1 MENSIT
7 EGPEKAMKLAIITSQ
22 SLREPTAAS
31 LARLQKLQPDYETV
45 LLTYENFAQLP
56 ALYDEYAPSVDGFL
70 VSGQVTLA
78 AIERKEHAVRKP
90 LLHFQADTAELYKSI
105 LQYVLAH
112 PGADIGRIVLDLLL
126 PLKGGKWKGCFHVPR
141 GLFQCW
147 QILEQCK
154 QR

>member
-1 MENSIT
+1 
-7 EGPEKAMKLAIITSQ
+7 MKLAIITSQ

-90 LLHFQADTAELYKSI
+90 LLHFQDWSHCPHAYSSYCLWHQDPS
-105 LQYVLAH
+105 Q
-112 PGADIGRIVLDLLL
+112 
-126 PLKGGKWKGCFHVPR
+126 
-141 GLFQCW
+141 
-147 QILEQCK
+147 
-154 QR
+154 

>member
-22 SLREPTAAS
+22 SLRDPTAAS

-90 LLHFQADTAELYKSI
+90 LLHFQADTAELYTKIS
-105 LQYVLAH
+105 LAH
-112 PGADIGRIVLDLLL
+112 NLLSS
-126 PLKGGKWKGCFHVPR
+126 VR
-141 GLFQCW
+141 GT
-147 QILEQCK
+147 K
-154 QR
+154 QRCIWGDFSSRCTTADMIVSGA